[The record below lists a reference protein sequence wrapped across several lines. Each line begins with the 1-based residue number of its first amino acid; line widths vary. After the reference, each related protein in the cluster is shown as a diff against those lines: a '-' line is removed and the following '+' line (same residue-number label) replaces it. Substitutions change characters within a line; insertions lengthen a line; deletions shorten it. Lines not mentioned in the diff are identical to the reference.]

1 MLLNNHDKADQL
13 RSRYQTPLFHS
24 VRNKEVMKF
33 QKEAFEDLQGRNENI
48 KKGKKKEGNKKSLDV
63 IAQ

>member
-1 MLLNNHDKADQL
+1 
-13 RSRYQTPLFHS
+13 
-24 VRNKEVMKF
+24 MKF